1 MCDDLV
7 MYKCD
12 DLVMYKCDDLVMY
25 KCDDLVMH
33 KCDDLVMYKCDDLVM
48 CKCDDL
54 VMYKCDDLVTN
65 EYVKPDSLV
74 LQVLITILDMAR
86 KSPCADVRVDE
97 LQRLKVN
104 MRKFLEYGFPS
115 ATSWEELGWSG
126 RSIDAITDNI
136 ISWISRKK
144 HGDLRACGGRL
155 LEEGAAGRMLV
166 GAGTGSG
173 IIGSDSE
180 DIKVNGTPLKAS

>member
-1 MCDDLV
+1 MVRGCGDHVL
-7 MYKCD
+7 C
-12 DLVMYKCDDLVMY
+12 
-25 KCDDLVMH
+25 
-33 KCDDLVMYKCDDLVM
+33 
-48 CKCDDL
+48 
-54 VMYKCDDLVTN
+54 
-65 EYVKPDSLV
+65 ESLSRGLFA

-115 ATSWEELGWSG
+115 ASSWEELGWSG
-126 RSIDAITDNI
+126 RSIDAIIDNI
-136 ISWISRKK
+136 ISWISRRK

-155 LEEGAAGRMLV
+155 LEEGAAVKMLGSA
-166 GAGTGSG
+166 GAGAGVTGP
-173 IIGSDSE
+173 DSE